1 MLVPCRNY
9 SRDDCMFCTKKPL
22 AHRQFMRSLQFEK
35 TFSLY
40 GIRRDCVLTLVAV
53 ARIAT
58 GTSLA
63 AQVSPTLRVGLVS
76 SRTPTGTTASSIERG
91 VRLGASEAKQTA
103 KLFGGEVLLFEAV
116 SAGDPTRTAQ
126 KLLSERKV
134 EILLGT
140 SAEDADALSRFADSH
155 RLIFVNVAS
164 RAPSLRASCHR
175 YTFHVEASDSMY
187 AIAARRAGRQSAP
200 TSTAVLWAPTL
211 ERYGASQINDR
222 YRARYRMPMDAGA
235 WAGWVAVKIA
245 AEAALRARSSRADAI
260 LSYLETPAASFD
272 GHKGW
277 PLSFRLADHQLR
289 QPLYVVSP
297 PTAGGAR
304 VAVREIPEVS
314 AMAEG
319 DGIAGANRA
328 LDTLMPS
335 SSGCSWPRR
344 Q

>member
-1 MLVPCRNY
+1 
-9 SRDDCMFCTKKPL
+9 
-22 AHRQFMRSLQFEK
+22 MRSLQIEK
-35 TFSLY
+35 KFSLY
-40 GIRRDCVLTLVAV
+40 GIRRDLVLILLA
-53 ARIAT
+53 AGRIAA
-58 GTSLA
+58 GTALG
-63 AQVSPTLRVGLVS
+63 AQVAPILRVGLVS
-76 SRTPTGTTASSIERG
+76 SSNPAVITASSIERG

-103 KLFGGEVLLFEAV
+103 NLFGGDVLLFEAIGG
-116 SAGDPTRTAQ
+116 GDPVRAAQ

-134 EILLGT
+134 EIVLG
-140 SAEDADALSRFADSH
+140 SLAQDADALSRFAESH

-164 RAPSLRASCHR
+164 RTSSLRASCHR

-187 AIAARRAGRQSAP
+187 AIAARRAGRQS
-200 TSTAVLWAPTL
+200 TFTGNTLVLWAPTL

-222 YRARYRMPMDAGA
+222 YRARYRLPMDAGA

-260 LSYLETPAASFD
+260 LTYLESPAVNFD

-277 PLSFRLADHQLR
+277 PLSFRLVDHQLR

-297 PTAGGAR
+297 PTAVGAR
-304 VAVREIPEVS
+304 VAAREIPEVS
-314 AMAEG
+314 AMADG

-328 LDTLMPS
+328 LDTLMPRS
-335 SSGCSWPRR
+335 AGCPSPRR